1 MSILTDEAVRASV
14 AEVWIGPQA
23 GAVTSLDSFA
33 GKGAARL
40 GGERMLIFFCVMEQP
55 RRGWDVTMPPEQSQG
70 LARETA
76 GGTTP

>member
-1 MSILTDEAVRASV
+1 M
-14 AEVWIGPQA
+14 AEVWIGSCT
-23 GAVTSLDSFA
+23 GTITSLDSFA
-33 GKGAARL
+33 AKGEARL
-40 GGERMLIFFCVMEQP
+40 ASERMLIFCVMEQP